1 MLLQPSVSIITNIEP
16 DHLIN
21 YENSFENLKNAFL
34 EFIKNLPFNGI
45 SIVCG
50 DDEVIKELKKNFQRN
65 HISYGFEPTNDYV
78 ISNYKSEGMKSFFKL
93 TSPHES
99 IDLSLNM
106 LGKHNVLNAAA
117 AAILCIQEG
126 ISLNVIK
133 GSLKNFMGIDRRMQI
148 LGSKKI
154 KTHHCTYIDDYGHH
168 PTEIKKTI
176 EAIRDSY
183 PAHKVIMIFQPHR
196 FTRTKDLY
204 EEFVAVL
211 KHVDQLMLLDIYSA
225 GEKEIEDINSENIQ
239 KSLIKEGFRQVH
251 LFSDKEKILKN
262 LDADINSD
270 TVFVFQGAGDISAIS
285 KQVAED
291 F

>member
-1 MLLQPSVSIITNIEP
+1 M
-16 DHLIN
+16 
-21 YENSFENLKNAFL
+21 
-34 EFIKNLPFNGI
+34 
-45 SIVCG
+45 
-50 DDEVIKELKKNFQRN
+50 LKKNFQRN

-78 ISNYKSEGMKSFFKL
+78 ISNYKSEGKKSFFKL

-133 GSLKNFMGIDRRMQI
+133 GSLNNFMGIDRRMQI

-196 FTRTKDLY
+196 YTRTKDLY

-239 KSLIKEGFRQVH
+239 KSLMKEGFKQVN

>member
-1 MLLQPSVSIITNIEP
+1 
-16 DHLIN
+16 
-21 YENSFENLKNAFL
+21 
-34 EFIKNLPFNGI
+34 
-45 SIVCG
+45 
-50 DDEVIKELKKNFQRN
+50 
-65 HISYGFEPTNDYV
+65 
-78 ISNYKSEGMKSFFKL
+78 
-93 TSPHES
+93 
-99 IDLSLNM
+99 M

-239 KSLIKEGFRQVH
+239 KSLIKEGFKQVH

-262 LDADINSD
+262 LDVDIILILFLYFR
-270 TVFVFQGAGDISAIS
+270 VQVIFLQSAN
-285 KQVAED
+285 K
-291 F
+291 